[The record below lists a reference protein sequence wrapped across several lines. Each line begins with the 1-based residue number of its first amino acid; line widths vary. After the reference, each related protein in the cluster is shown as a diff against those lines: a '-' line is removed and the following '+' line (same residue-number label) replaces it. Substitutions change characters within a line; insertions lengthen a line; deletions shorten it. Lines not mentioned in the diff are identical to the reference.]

1 MLNKKLAEER
11 KDSIYRKYLQNCRN
25 EKVLPLPIISKIN
38 EGVLSLDDYKLNFG
52 LCKALGNVFED
63 LDDQIY
69 KIDLRNNGLTD
80 HDFAEILRGSIKNK
94 NIKSFCLRNNEFKEE
109 SLKELMKYFENKKTP
124 ILEELVISACKTKIT
139 QVNEMLKVLSD
150 YNNLKVLAIC
160 QSKLD
165 KDSMKYLG
173 DIANGNV

>member
-1 MLNKKLAEER
+1 
-11 KDSIYRKYLQNCRN
+11 
-25 EKVLPLPIISKIN
+25 
-38 EGVLSLDDYKLNFG
+38 
-52 LCKALGNVFED
+52 
-63 LDDQIY
+63 
-69 KIDLRNNGLTD
+69 
-80 HDFAEILRGSIKNK
+80 
-94 NIKSFCLRNNEFKEE
+94 
-109 SLKELMKYFENKKTP
+109 MKYFENKKSP